1 MTARLTHSELQI
13 TETAYN
19 ALIWVRDRLD
29 NLGTLPGWM
38 EFDMDRWGAP
48 EPCDI
53 RHGYTTLGECG
64 TAFCIGGSMQMWI
77 AGLTECD
84 EDEPLTE
91 ALAWRMKD
99 IQHHHGL
106 GANAR
111 DNPLCQLFFDYPMTG
126 QVDYRTGE
134 KCADHEPT
142 PAEAVAAIDRFLAGN
157 RWNPWLIPTWALGD
171 YARDMVDSEAI

>member
-13 TETAYN
+13 TKTAYN

-48 EPCDI
+48 ERCDI
-53 RHGYTTLGECG
+53 QRGNTTLGECG

-99 IQHHHGL
+99 IQRVHGL
-106 GANAR
+106 NANTR
-111 DNPLCQLFFDYPMTG
+111 DNPLYQLFFDYPMTG

-134 KCADHEPT
+134 KRADHEPT

-157 RWNPWLIPTWALGD
+157 RWNPWLIPTWALGE
-171 YARDMVDSEAI
+171 YAAGMVESEAI